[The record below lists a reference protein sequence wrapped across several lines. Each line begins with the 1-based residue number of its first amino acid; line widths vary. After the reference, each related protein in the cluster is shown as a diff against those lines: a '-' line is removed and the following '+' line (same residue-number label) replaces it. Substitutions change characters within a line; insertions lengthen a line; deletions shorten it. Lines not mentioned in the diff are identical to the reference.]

1 MSRLELLSCL
11 VLADL
16 MAMVKNRAEGELKM
30 ERIYCWSDSLVA
42 LFSVKSKNELWKAW
56 GPRWVK
62 RN

>member
-1 MSRLELLSCL
+1 MLS
-11 VLADL
+11 DL
-16 MAMVKNRAEGELKM
+16 MAMVKNRAGGELKI

-42 LFSVKSKNELWKAW
+42 LFWVKSRNELWKAW